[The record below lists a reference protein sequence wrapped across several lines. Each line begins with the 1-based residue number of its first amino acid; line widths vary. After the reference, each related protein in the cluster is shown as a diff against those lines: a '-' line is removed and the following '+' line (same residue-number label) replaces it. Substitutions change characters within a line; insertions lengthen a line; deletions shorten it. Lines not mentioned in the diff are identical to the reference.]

1 MSETAIASLIN
12 VPEDTNPLLE
22 ILWEIEQ
29 GQQTNPLIDLAIEPE
44 NLSEV
49 TTQAQKQNLAMQRT
63 LDQLKRA
70 NPITAPMAI
79 RGF

>member
-1 MSETAIASLIN
+1 MKETAIASLIN
-12 VPEDTNPLLE
+12 APEDINPLLE

-29 GQQTNPLIDLAIEPE
+29 GQQTNPLIDLEIGLE

-49 TTQAQKQNLAMQRT
+49 TDQSQKQHLAMQRT

-70 NPITAPMAI
+70 NPIAAPMAI

>member
-1 MSETAIASLIN
+1 MSEIAIASLITA
-12 VPEDTNPLLE
+12 PESTNPLLE

-29 GQQTNPLIDLAIEPE
+29 GQQSNPLIDLAIEQE

-49 TTQAQKQNLAMQRT
+49 TEQSQKQNLVMQRT

-70 NPITAPMAI
+70 NPIAAPMAI